1 MNRPEIERQIRE
13 FMVKSFLFGRSDA
26 LRDDTSLLGNV
37 IDSTGALELMAFLQ
51 EQFSIT
57 MDDEDMV
64 PENLDS
70 IERMVA
76 YVERKMA
83 KEKLK

>member
-1 MNRPEIERQIRE
+1 MNKPEIERQIRE
-13 FMVKSFLFGRSDA
+13 FLVKNFLFGRSDA

-51 EQFSIT
+51 ERFSIT

-70 IERMVA
+70 VA
-76 YVERKMA
+76 RVVDYVERKLSS
-83 KEKLK
+83 KN

>member
-1 MNRPEIERQIRE
+1 MNKPEIERQIRE
-13 FMVKSFLFGRSDA
+13 FLVKNFLFGRSDA

-51 EQFSIT
+51 ERFSIT

-70 IERMVA
+70 VA
-76 YVERKMA
+76 RVVDYVERKISS
-83 KEKLK
+83 KS

>member
-1 MNRPEIERQIRE
+1 MNKAEIERQVRDFLI
-13 FMVKSFLFGRSDA
+13 KTFLFGRADA
-26 LRDDTSLLGNV
+26 LGDDTSLLGNV

-51 EQFSIT
+51 DNFSIT

-70 IERMVA
+70 VDRVVA
-76 YVERKMA
+76 YVERKLPS
-83 KEKLK
+83 KS

>member
-1 MNRPEIERQIRE
+1 MNKTEIERQIRE
-13 FMVKSFLFGRSDA
+13 FLVKNFLFGRSDA

-51 EQFSIT
+51 DNFSIT

-64 PENLDS
+64 PENLES
-70 IERMVA
+70 IDRVVA
-76 YVERKMA
+76 YVERKLPG
-83 KEKLK
+83 KN